1 MLCSNYRKAEAMA
14 HTLLG
19 ITILLVLAAFIR
31 FAFRQG
37 QKVKPSG
44 NNHDSGTQYGGGIP
58 GDGSHG
64 FDGHG
69 S

>member
-1 MLCSNYRKAEAMA
+1 MA

-19 ITILLVLAAFIR
+19 GAILLILATFIG

-44 NNHDSGTQYGGGIP
+44 NNHDSGTQYGAIP

-64 FDGHG
+64 LDGHG